1 MTHRSKIL
9 ISIVSFVILAGAY
22 PGPKYGQCSETV
34 IVGILHSEAYPYA
47 TMMKNSFSMA
57 LDKINKDG
65 GIKGRPLQLVYAD
78 DQGKPKEGEQA
89 VRQLVNDKGA
99 VMLVGAYQSS
109 NTIQMANIANK
120 LDRPLLV
127 STAADD
133 RVTQRKWRNVYRLNV
148 PASEYA
154 SGLEDF
160 LLKKIKPK
168 SMAIIYENSPF
179 GTGSALRMMWFC
191 RENNIDIRAITPY
204 HKERLKIDYFNRII
218 APLVESPPD
227 VIYMVSYLN
236 DGTLLVK
243 QLRELKINALLCG
256 GAGGFTHHKFI
267 DKTGPL
273 AEKLL
278 TATLWTP
285 QLRYDGTAEFYNQ
298 YADRYG
304 TPPDYHG
311 AEAFSA
317 LLVAANVLESAESFQ
332 PKNIRAA
339 LDAIDMMTPFG
350 PVQFTSYGKYERQ
363 NSLPTQVLQIIDGKF
378 ECIWPQKHVTSTFV
392 EPLGWRNSIVEQ

>member
-1 MTHRSKIL
+1 MTHRSNIL
-9 ISIVSFVILAGAY
+9 ISITILVILACAY
-22 PGPKYGQCSETV
+22 AVPQYGHCSESV

-57 LDKINKDG
+57 LDEINKEG
-65 GIKGRPLQLVYAD
+65 GIKGKPLQLVYAN
-78 DQGKPKEGEQA
+78 DQGQPKEGEQA
-89 VRQLVNDKGA
+89 VRQLVNESGA

-109 NTIQMANIANK
+109 NTIQMANTANK

-154 SGLEDF
+154 NGLEDF

-204 HKERLKIDYFNRII
+204 HKERLKTDYFKRII
-218 APLVESPPD
+218 APLEEDPPD
-227 VIYMVSYLN
+227 VVYMVSYLN
-236 DGTLLVK
+236 DGALLIK

-256 GAGGFTHHKFI
+256 GAGGFTHHRFI

-285 QLRYDGTAEFYNQ
+285 QLRYDGTAEYYDQ
-298 YADRYG
+298 YTDRYG

-317 LLVAANVLESAESFQ
+317 LLVVANALERADTFE

-339 LDAIDMMTPFG
+339 LDATDMITPFG

-378 ECIWPQKHVTSTFV
+378 ECIWPQEHVTSTFV
-392 EPLGWRNSIVEQ
+392 EPLGWRDSIVEQ